1 MMPQA
6 GTRVSLY
13 FKGAEESSAIA
24 VNCIRSGDGCTGANY
39 RNKTLTTEHGMQLRL
54 CECDMGVVT
63 LSNEVKLDN
72 LRGIH
77 LKAGGKLNITASG
90 DVSLEAPQVT
100 IHGEKGVEAYE
111 GPVIEIDEGVFDVD
125 VRAKVVLSSGEGGV
139 GDVDYRGAE
148 KTYFLAWDSENLSDD
163 SFRYRDAPED
173 GHYDWGGLIGN
184 VTGGIAVGVGVGLC
198 AYIGVGALAAS
209 SVKVASLMGTVD
221 VTASSIGVSTAV
233 MATGYTMSLAISDV
247 MSGRVSSTED
257 YIRKALAGSVVGFLA
272 GASPLARAGMGAG
285 GSMAVGALEGAAG
298 SAASQWI
305 INGAIKLDQVIMD
318 GAFSGLVELGMWNWR
333 NAVKGTGQLGEDFI
347 EIFAPDGKKYVDFD
361 YLPGGE
367 GFQISRRLT
376 ADEMTHLTREYG
388 VEFAQVY
395 HLGPGKNGGGGYYVL
410 YSGDFKSVSI
420 APSMGADA
428 ILINHTHPRGSAYP
442 SPQDMDLLKHLQ
454 ELRSPQKTSEI
465 IPIGKDGTVFFT
477 QDGLK

>member
-1 MMPQA
+1 
-6 GTRVSLY
+6 
-13 FKGAEESSAIA
+13 
-24 VNCIRSGDGCTGANY
+24 
-39 RNKTLTTEHGMQLRL
+39 
-54 CECDMGVVT
+54 MGVVT

-148 KTYFLAWDSENLSDD
+148 KTYFLAWESENLSDD

-209 SVKVASLMGTVD
+209 SVKVASLMGTVG
-221 VTASSIGVSTAV
+221 VTASSIGVSTAA

-247 MSGRVSSTED
+247 MSVRVSSTED

-305 INGAIKLDQVIMD
+305 INGAIKLDQ
-318 GAFSGLVELGMWNWR
+318 ALFEL
-333 NAVKGTGQLGEDFI
+333 
-347 EIFAPDGKKYVDFD
+347 D
-361 YLPGGE
+361 Y
-367 GFQISRRLT
+367 R
-376 ADEMTHLTREYG
+376 
-388 VEFAQVY
+388 
-395 HLGPGKNGGGGYYVL
+395 
-410 YSGDFKSVSI
+410 
-420 APSMGADA
+420 
-428 ILINHTHPRGSAYP
+428 IN
-442 SPQDMDLLKHLQ
+442 
-454 ELRSPQKTSEI
+454 KT
-465 IPIGKDGTVFFT
+465 
-477 QDGLK
+477 

>member
-77 LKAGGKLNITASG
+77 LKAGGKLNITATG
-90 DVSLEAPQVT
+90 DVSLEAPRVT

-148 KTYFLAWDSENLSDD
+148 KTYFLAWESENLSDD

-221 VTASSIGVSTAV
+221 VTASSIGVSTAA

-333 NAVKGTGQLGEDFI
+333 NAVKEAGNSLELSTRFLNKNDPLWKNADNIKPIDGYQDIVCHGDKFSLVFKNADGIEVNVSVQEFSEILKNSPVYEGKPIRLISCETGADGAISAQYLANYLGVEVIAPTDI
-347 EIFAPDGKKYVDFD
+347 VYVYPDGAMK
-361 YLPGGE
+361 
-367 GFQISRRLT
+367 I
-376 ADEMTHLTREYG
+376 
-388 VEFAQVY
+388 
-395 HLGPGKNGGGGYYVL
+395 GKNDTGYWKT
-410 YSGDFKSVSI
+410 FK
-420 APSMGADA
+420 PKE
-428 ILINHTHPRGSAYP
+428 
-442 SPQDMDLLKHLQ
+442 Q
-454 ELRSPQKTSEI
+454 
-465 IPIGKDGTVFFT
+465 
-477 QDGLK
+477 

>member
-139 GDVDYRGAE
+139 RDVDYRGAE
-148 KTYFLAWDSENLSDD
+148 KTYFPAWESENLSDV

-209 SVKVASLMGTVD
+209 SVKVASLMGTAG
-221 VTASSIGVSTAV
+221 VTAGSVGVSTAA

-257 YIRKALAGSVVGFLA
+257 YIRKALAGSVIGFLA

-333 NAVKGTGQLGEDFI
+333 NAVKEAGNSLELSTRFLNKNDPLWKNADNIKPIDGYQDIVCHGDKFSLVFKNADGIEVNVSVQEFSEILKNSPVYEGKPIRLISCETGADGAISAQYLANYLGVEVIAPTDI
-347 EIFAPDGKKYVDFD
+347 VYVYPDGAMK
-361 YLPGGE
+361 
-367 GFQISRRLT
+367 I
-376 ADEMTHLTREYG
+376 
-388 VEFAQVY
+388 
-395 HLGPGKNGGGGYYVL
+395 GKNDTGYWKT
-410 YSGDFKSVSI
+410 FK
-420 APSMGADA
+420 PKE
-428 ILINHTHPRGSAYP
+428 
-442 SPQDMDLLKHLQ
+442 Q
-454 ELRSPQKTSEI
+454 
-465 IPIGKDGTVFFT
+465 
-477 QDGLK
+477 

>member
-1 MMPQA
+1 MYMMPQA

-148 KTYFLAWDSENLSDD
+148 KTYFLAWESENLSDD
-163 SFRYRDAPED
+163 SFRYRDASED
-173 GHYDWGGLIGN
+173 GHYD
-184 VTGGIAVGVGVGLC
+184 
-198 AYIGVGALAAS
+198 
-209 SVKVASLMGTVD
+209 
-221 VTASSIGVSTAV
+221 
-233 MATGYTMSLAISDV
+233 
-247 MSGRVSSTED
+247 
-257 YIRKALAGSVVGFLA
+257 
-272 GASPLARAGMGAG
+272 
-285 GSMAVGALEGAAG
+285 
-298 SAASQWI
+298 
-305 INGAIKLDQVIMD
+305 
-318 GAFSGLVELGMWNWR
+318 
-333 NAVKGTGQLGEDFI
+333 
-347 EIFAPDGKKYVDFD
+347 
-361 YLPGGE
+361 
-367 GFQISRRLT
+367 
-376 ADEMTHLTREYG
+376 
-388 VEFAQVY
+388 
-395 HLGPGKNGGGGYYVL
+395 
-410 YSGDFKSVSI
+410 
-420 APSMGADA
+420 
-428 ILINHTHPRGSAYP
+428 
-442 SPQDMDLLKHLQ
+442 
-454 ELRSPQKTSEI
+454 
-465 IPIGKDGTVFFT
+465 
-477 QDGLK
+477 

>member
-1 MMPQA
+1 
-6 GTRVSLY
+6 
-13 FKGAEESSAIA
+13 
-24 VNCIRSGDGCTGANY
+24 
-39 RNKTLTTEHGMQLRL
+39 
-54 CECDMGVVT
+54 
-63 LSNEVKLDN
+63 
-72 LRGIH
+72 
-77 LKAGGKLNITASG
+77 
-90 DVSLEAPQVT
+90 
-100 IHGEKGVEAYE
+100 
-111 GPVIEIDEGVFDVD
+111 VIEIDEDVFDVD

-221 VTASSIGVSTAV
+221 VTASSIGVSTAA